1 MKLFKCLFKLL
12 LIPSKV
18 GSDGIVEKDQLI
30 VQHFNLWAEQGKRPG
45 INSTDSELDSDF
57 LHPCF
62 SLLTQTPRT
71 ALWGH
76 GTSDDFWITPREE
89 VHLRWYTW
97 SIYVDPPSPV
107 LGMEYRTFK
116 ALPLS

>member
-1 MKLFKCLFKLL
+1 LFTAQGDFLFLPGEVLLFFQPRWGVHSRGFQFDMKLFKCLFKLL

-76 GTSDDFWITPREE
+76 GTSDDF
-89 VHLRWYTW
+89 
-97 SIYVDPPSPV
+97 
-107 LGMEYRTFK
+107 
-116 ALPLS
+116 